1 MRTVLAIAEA
11 ELRRFLADRSNI
23 FFVFIFPLVLVAVLG
38 ASFGGGGG
46 PSARVALVGGES
58 ALRSALVAHLE
69 EAGAEVTLTQDED
82 MRQRVAR
89 GGADVGVVVSQ
100 AAVRAFD
107 AGQGPQLEMVTGS
120 QSNAQAAAQVVRTA
134 AGAATLRAGQER
146 AVTDAVAAA
155 GVSGGVASGATGGDV
170 GAALDR
176 AASSIPAARTQVRDT
191 SGLAQE
197 LGGLGQ
203 FDLGAATQVLVFTF
217 LTTLSGAATLIQARR
232 DGVVRRVMAAP
243 VRPLQAVVG
252 LGVGRL
258 TVALF
263 QGGYIVLASQ
273 LLFGVEWGSLTAV
286 LGLLLAFGLVAA
298 GLSMVI
304 GVVADNEGLAT
315 GLAVGG
321 GLVLAALGGCMM
333 PLDLFPDSLRPVAFV
348 TPHAWGYDAFAQ
360 IQRHGATLLDIL
372 PQLGVLTGMALVA
385 LALGSVL
392 LRRSLARAL

>member
-1 MRTVLAIAEA
+1 VLAITEA

-23 FFVFIFPLVLVAVLG
+23 FFVFVFPLVLVAVLG
-38 ASFGGGGG
+38 ASFGGGAG

-58 ALRSALVAHLE
+58 ALRSAVVAQLE
-69 EAGAEVTLTQDED
+69 DAGAEVTLTQDEE

-89 GGADVGVVVSQ
+89 GGADVGVLVSPAAAQ
-100 AAVRAFD
+100 AFA
-107 AGQGPQLEMVTGS
+107 AGEGPQLEMVTGS

-134 AGAATLRAGQER
+134 AGAATLRAGQQR
-146 AVTDAVAAA
+146 AVAAAVAAA
-155 GVSGGVASGATGGDV
+155 GVPGGDV
-170 GAALDR
+170 GAALDG
-176 AASSIPAARTQVRDT
+176 AATRIPATQTQVRDT

-203 FDLGAATQVLVFTF
+203 FDLGAASQVLLFTF
-217 LTTLSGAATLIQARR
+217 LTTLSGASTLIQARR
-232 DGVVRRVMAAP
+232 EGVVRRIMASP
-243 VRPLQAVVG
+243 VTSVQTMVG
-252 LGVGRL
+252 LGLGRL

-263 QGGYIVLASQ
+263 QGGYIVLASR
-273 LLFGVEWGSLTAV
+273 LLFGVEWGDLTAV
-286 LGLLLAFGLVAA
+286 FGLLLVFGLVAA

-333 PLDLFPDSLRPVAFV
+333 PLELFPDSLRPFAFV
-348 TPHAWGYDAFAQ
+348 TPHAWGYEAFAQ
-360 IQRHGATLLDIL
+360 IQRHGGTLLDIL
-372 PQLGVLTGMALVA
+372 PQLGVLAGMAVLA